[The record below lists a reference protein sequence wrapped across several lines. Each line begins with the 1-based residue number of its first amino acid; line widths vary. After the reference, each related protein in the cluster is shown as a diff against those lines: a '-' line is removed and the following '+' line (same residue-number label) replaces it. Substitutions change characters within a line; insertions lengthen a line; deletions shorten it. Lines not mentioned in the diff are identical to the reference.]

1 MIHGS
6 MGHDFNGR
14 KIKKKAAKG
23 ETYER
28 YAAPEFQ
35 KLKEGEGGFRRGTE
49 VQYAS
54 AGVGVGNCSC
64 SAPEK
69 KVYTGSLVKGI
80 GQMHKSNAIPII
92 DEEHMKDLARM
103 RR

>member
-23 ETYER
+23 GTYEK
-28 YAAPEFQ
+28 YTAPEF
-35 KLKEGEGGFRRGTE
+35 KELHRDNGGFRRGTE
-49 VQYAS
+49 SQYAS
-54 AGVGVGNCSC
+54 VGVEVGESFC

-69 KVYTGSLVKGI
+69 KVYTGNLVKGI

>member
-23 ETYER
+23 DTYKK
-28 YAAPEFQ
+28 YTAPEFQ
-35 KLKEGEGGFRRGTE
+35 EFERDNGGFRRGSDI
-49 VQYAS
+49 QYAS
-54 AGVGVGNCSC
+54 AGVGVGKSCC